1 MSIQYCRVLLV
12 GWVKGTVVSLFLVQE
27 KRVLSYWF
35 KEEVEES
42 ARAKM
47 AQQFFKELV
56 SPTQFPRGNK
66 RKKEMHM

>member
-1 MSIQYCRVLLV
+1 VPLIYIFY
-12 GWVKGTVVSLFLVQE
+12 GQE

-35 KEEVEES
+35 KEDVEEG

-56 SPTQFPRGNK
+56 SPTQFPRGK
-66 RKKEMHM
+66 CL

>member
-1 MSIQYCRVLLV
+1 M
-12 GWVKGTVVSLFLVQE
+12 VQE

-66 RKKEMHM
+66 RKKEMSIEYVV